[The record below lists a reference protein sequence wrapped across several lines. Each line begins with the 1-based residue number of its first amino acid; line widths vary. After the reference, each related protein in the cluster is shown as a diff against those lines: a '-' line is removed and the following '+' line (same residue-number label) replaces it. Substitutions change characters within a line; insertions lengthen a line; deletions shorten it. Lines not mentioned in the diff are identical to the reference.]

1 MAKFKSK
8 SENKGY
14 SGSKIQSL
22 LLLDF
27 EEKRGNKVMIRQ
39 SKRNFTIVFLS
50 LILILGAYATL
61 TPNVHAKSIT
71 TQQQEGL
78 AISNEVVGLD
88 LTKYQSAQKSEY
100 QDFYLELLPQE
111 NVRYALESNGSKLD
125 IVHTFVN
132 GNLQKINVLE
142 NEGSHT

>member
-1 MAKFKSK
+1 M
-8 SENKGY
+8 
-14 SGSKIQSL
+14 
-22 LLLDF
+22 
-27 EEKRGNKVMIRQ
+27 
-39 SKRNFTIVFLS
+39 
-50 LILILGAYATL
+50 
-61 TPNVHAKSIT
+61 
-71 TQQQEGL
+71 
-78 AISNEVVGLD
+78 VGLD